1 MPKRGE
7 VLPGSTRR
15 IKTGCGNI
23 YITTNRNDNGKI
35 EEVFIRLG
43 KAGGCASSQTEALGR
58 LITLALKYGTP
69 IEDIV
74 KQLLGIG
81 CQQPVF
87 AGSSNKILS
96 CADAVAKGLA
106 LQSRKEVKITE
117 QPSEV
122 RKEVTSNAVAP
133 LEDKIKGISENLKK
147 VEQTLAQGA
156 CPDCGSPVIFQEGC
170 KKCLC
175 GWTEC

>member
-7 VLPGSTRR
+7 VLLGSTRR
-15 IKTGCGNI
+15 SKTGCGNI
-23 YITTNRNDNGKI
+23 YVTANKNDSGKI

-58 LITLALKYGTP
+58 LITLALRCGASL
-69 IEDIV
+69 EDII

-81 CQQPVF
+81 CHQPIF
-87 AGSSNKILS
+87 AGSGTKVLS
-96 CADAVAKGLA
+96 CADAVAKA
-106 LQSRKEVKITE
+106 LSLHSRKEAKVTEQPLEERKEVKSDAI
-117 QPSEV
+117 V
-122 RKEVTSNAVAP
+122 
-133 LEDKIKGISENLKK
+133 EDQIKGIAENLKK
-147 VEQTLAQGA
+147 DEEALAQGA
-156 CPDCGSPVIFQEGC
+156 CPDCGSPVLFQEGC